1 MRPLPVAIATG
12 ILLVAIFATM
22 VVRFRTRLR
31 AEMRQ
36 TLIDRDASVLL
47 PVAQRQLAQR
57 SAASTGPSDLLA
69 AVLESAQQEDM
80 LAVAIFDDKGHTLR
94 YAPDSLLFA
103 ELPLDD
109 YLRLL
114 KFEPISRLY
123 PNFPLN
129 RYFAGISGAAAQ
141 NPTPVLEV
149 LLPLHGRDPEK
160 IAGFAQYYIDARP
173 LSVELALIDGRINR
187 PDRRLRRWA

>member
-1 MRPLPVAIATG
+1 MRPLPLVILTG
-12 ILLVAIFATM
+12 ALLVAIFATM

-31 AEMRQ
+31 AEIRQ
-36 TLIDRDASVLL
+36 TIINRDASVLL

-80 LAVAIFDDKGHTLR
+80 LAVAIFDSKGHILR

-114 KFEPISRLY
+114 KFEPISRFY
-123 PNFPLN
+123 PEFPLN
-129 RYFAGISGAAAQ
+129 RYFAGITGTAAMSAA
-141 NPTPVLEV
+141 PIP
-149 LLPLHGRDPEK
+149 
-160 IAGFAQYYIDARP
+160 
-173 LSVELALIDGRINR
+173 SVAAVWRFTR
-187 PDRRLRRWA
+187 